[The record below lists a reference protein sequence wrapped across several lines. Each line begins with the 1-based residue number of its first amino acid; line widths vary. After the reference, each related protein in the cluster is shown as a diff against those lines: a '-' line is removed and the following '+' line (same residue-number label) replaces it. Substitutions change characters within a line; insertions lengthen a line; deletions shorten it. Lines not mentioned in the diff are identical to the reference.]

1 MPQKYAWTIGSTSS
15 MLIYQLSRSGADGID
30 FDQYLN
36 NPDIPTFLC
45 VIIEASAP
53 LASGMNIGYVIRDTH
68 NRRLTR
74 REWFLKFDAGY
85 HTIQRRRAETGATP

>member
-1 MPQKYAWTIGSTSS
+1 MK
-15 MLIYQLSRSGADGID
+15 
-30 FDQYLN
+30 
-36 NPDIPTFLC
+36 
-45 VIIEASAP
+45 
-53 LASGMNIGYVIRDTH
+53 IGYVIRDTH